1 MYILDNLLRVFY
13 YEMPKTKTGSSSQR
27 NCVAYS
33 EPPNEI
39 KVLVEAKFKHA
50 RGFVIPWILLSVATH
65 EQIRKN
71 KSRFTMS

>member
-13 YEMPKTKTGSSSQR
+13 YEMPKTKTGSSSRR

-39 KVLVEAKFKHA
+39 KVLVEAKFKRA
-50 RGFVIPWILLSVATH
+50 GGFVIPWVLLSVATH